1 MHIRKELA
9 IQDTASKSLNRT
21 LSPKK
26 NDVSDNLKDIST
38 NLKQNLQPIVEKEKH
53 QVTSTEMSD
62 HSSFIGN
69 NKKKLKVKHNSDS
82 DDDADIAISRSSGD
96 IKQDLSIIRKALQ

>member
-53 QVTSTEMSD
+53 
-62 HSSFIGN
+62 
-69 NKKKLKVKHNSDS
+69 
-82 DDDADIAISRSSGD
+82 
-96 IKQDLSIIRKALQ
+96 